1 MPWLMLPPKKEIEE
15 GDIIDVKNDYNRQ
28 VRIQLP
34 SVVRLQGLKKMERNM
49 NGDYEVDY
57 FKDNRSSGFLFSRGK
72 QQRLWFDPVVQF
84 GKEIAY
90 YANGVKSTAE
100 RGKHV
105 ELQQDKSEGRRGN
118 FEKEKYFKVT
128 GGQPS
133 YGTGKDREWKAPWGS
148 FGALGRNDKHSVDC
162 EKAMVLI
169 STTQAS
175 QIEEII
181 NVEVGDRER
190 NGIQRWNLI

>member
-1 MPWLMLPPKKEIEE
+1 
-15 GDIIDVKNDYNRQ
+15 
-28 VRIQLP
+28 
-34 SVVRLQGLKKMERNM
+34 MERNM

-57 FKDNRSSGFLFSRGK
+57 FKDNRSSGNLDKKIIFQ

-105 ELQQDKSEGRRGN
+105 ELQQDKSGGRRGN

-133 YGTGKDREWKAPWGS
+133 YGTGKDREWKVDNKSSLCSWKICQK
-148 FGALGRNDKHSVDC
+148 LYTGRNFGTRLQGMEMSLTCILQEKEVDGKRDSV
-162 EKAMVLI
+162 L
-169 STTQAS
+169 
-175 QIEEII
+175 
-181 NVEVGDRER
+181 
-190 NGIQRWNLI
+190 